1 MLIKTLRNILIFLC
15 VLVATIAPTS
25 GDTIAPTIE
34 ITDDKPQV
42 PLEYNQPEFLKVYTI
57 EDKCSCVKFARKF
70 SGVPVYGKAWE
81 IVPNTHIPIVGSVV
95 LTREGPFNGHAAV
108 VLAVENN
115 QIVLGESNYVDCEIT
130 YGRKLDISSQTIRGY
145 SQK

>member
-1 MLIKTLRNILIFLC
+1 
-15 VLVATIAPTS
+15 
-25 GDTIAPTIE
+25 
-34 ITDDKPQV
+34 
-42 PLEYNQPEFLKVYTI
+42 
-57 EDKCSCVKFARKF
+57 
-70 SGVPVYGKAWE
+70 
-81 IVPNTHIPIVGSVV
+81 V